1 MTVSRWGAR
10 LSNVARSTR
19 VAVAIGI
26 VVVIPALLAST
37 ALGRSAGEAGLRSA
51 LAAQM
56 AQGPRDE
63 GAYVVDLDTGHVVF
77 ADRRAVSLP
86 TASLMKLFTT
96 STALLRLG
104 RDARLSTRVFAT
116 GARRGSTWTGNL
128 YLRGGG
134 DFTFGTRSF
143 DRGAYGG
150 GGTVQ
155 SLAAAIRR
163 SGVRTIRG
171 SVYGDASLFTD
182 GPGSPF
188 ELVLCAKPLFGPR
201 CPYGPGGHFERP
213 IPNGP
218 RTAISFDRGLA
229 TATGAEPQRQPVQF
243 AARALIAALRADGVK
258 VTGRAGARTTPPL
271 TRQIAQTRSPR
282 LSRLVAFINRPSDNY
297 AADVMLRDLGARLEG
312 QGSGVAGAIAVTDTM
327 RRLGLRLQI
336 ESGSG
341 ETIEDK
347 ASPRAVTRLL
357 VRMHHSSRAAAFRHS
372 LSQAG
377 RNGTLRRLAGTI
389 AAGRCAL
396 KDGTRVDPLQS
407 RNTLNISG
415 YCRSVGGRRFAFAVM
430 MTGMPI
436 KFVPPDQ
443 LVSPAYALEDQIV
456 KDLAGFR
463 G

>member
-1 MTVSRWGAR
+1 MV
-10 LSNVARSTR
+10 V
-19 VAVAIGI
+19 GI
-26 VVVIPALLAST
+26 VVAIPALLAST
-37 ALGRSAGEAGLRSA
+37 ALGRTGGEAALRSA

-63 GAYVVDLDTGHVVF
+63 GAYVVDLGTGHVVF
-77 ADRRAVSLP
+77 SDRRAMPLP

-96 STALLRLG
+96 STALSRLG
-104 RDARLSTRVFAT
+104 SGARLSTRVFAT
-116 GARRGSTWTGNL
+116 GARRGHTWTGDL

-143 DRGAYGG
+143 DRGAYGA

-155 SLAAAIRR
+155 SLAAKIRR

-182 GPGSPF
+182 GTGSPF
-188 ELVLCAKPLFGPR
+188 ELVLCAKPLFGSG

-229 TATGAEPQRQPVQF
+229 NANGAKPQRQPVGF
-243 AARALIAALRADGVK
+243 AARALVAALRVDGVK
-258 VTGRAGARTTPPL
+258 VTGRAGARSTPPL
-271 TRQIAQTRSPR
+271 TTQIAQTRSPK

-327 RRLGLRLQI
+327 RRFGLRLQI

-357 VRMHHSSRAAAFRHS
+357 VRMRHGSQAAAFRHS

-377 RNGTLRRLAGTI
+377 RNGTLRRLAGTV

-396 KDGTRVDPLQS
+396 KDGTRVDQLQS

-456 KDLAGFR
+456 KDLAGYH